1 MLLLCKNQESVI
13 LMGNYKGIDVSNY
26 QGVIDFFKVKD
37 NGITI
42 VYIKATQ
49 GTAYI
54 NPRLK
59 EYYQGAKSN
68 GLKIGFYHFLTN
80 KSPNLQ
86 AQHFLTSINGLVSD
100 CKYIIDVEGTWTI
113 AEASKATREFANY
126 LIYKNKEVGIYTGD
140 YFYRDNLNS
149 TVKNLSVW
157 IANYGGVV
165 MAPKYAGHQYT
176 DKGVVRGIT
185 GNVDMNEFNDDIFL
199 APKVVPIAGKIV
211 KPVATPKTT
220 GIVTASVLNVRSG
233 AGTGYKVI
241 GQLKKGDKVKIAKKV
256 GNFYSI
262 YFGSNGGYVSAD
274 YIK

>member
-1 MLLLCKNQESVI
+1 
-13 LMGNYKGIDVSNY
+13 MGNYNGIDVSNY
-26 QGVIDFFKVKD
+26 QGAIDFAEVKR
-37 NGITI
+37 NGISI
-42 VYIKATQ
+42 VYIKASQ
-49 GTAYI
+49 GIEYI

-59 EYYQGAKSN
+59 EHYQGAKLN

-80 KSPNLQ
+80 KSPSLE
-86 AQHFLTSINGLVSD
+86 AQHFLNSINGLVSD
-100 CKYIIDVEGTWTI
+100 CKYIIDVEGTWTM
-113 AEASKATREFANY
+113 AEASKATREFADY
-126 LIYKNKEVGIYTGD
+126 LISKNKEVGIYTGD

-176 DKGVVRGIT
+176 DKGAVRGIT
-185 GNVDMNEFNDDIFL
+185 GNVDMNEFNDSIFL
-199 APKVVPIAGKIV
+199 TPKVVLKVVPKIV
-211 KPVATPKTT
+211 KAIPTPKTS

-233 AGTGYKVI
+233 AGEGYKVI

-256 GNFYSI
+256 GDFYSI
-262 YFGSNGGYVSAD
+262 YFGMHGGYVSVD

>member
-1 MLLLCKNQESVI
+1 L
-13 LMGNYKGIDVSNY
+13 GNYNGIDVSSY
-26 QGVIDFFKVKD
+26 QGTIDFAKVKG

-42 VYIKATQ
+42 VYIKATE
-49 GTAYI
+49 GTDYV

-59 EYYQGAKSN
+59 EHYQGAKLN
-68 GLKIGFYHFLTN
+68 GLKIGFYHYLTN
-80 KSPNLQ
+80 KSPSLQ
-86 AQHFLTSINGLVSD
+86 AQHFLNSIDGLVSD
-100 CKYIIDVEGTWTI
+100 CKYIIDVEGKWTTE
-113 AEASKATREFANY
+113 EASKATREFADY
-126 LIYKNKEVGIYTGD
+126 LISKNKEVGIYTGD

-176 DKGVVRGIT
+176 DKGAVRGIT
-185 GNVDMNEFNDDIFL
+185 GNVDMDEFNDAIL
-199 APKVVPIAGKIV
+199 LTPKVVI
-211 KPVATPKTT
+211 PVTNSKTT

-241 GQLKKGDKVKIAKKV
+241 GQLKKGDKVKIDKKV

-262 YFGSNGGYVSAD
+262 FFGMHGGYVSVD

>member
-1 MLLLCKNQESVI
+1 L
-13 LMGNYKGIDVSNY
+13 GNYNGIDVSSY
-26 QGVIDFFKVKD
+26 QGTIDFAKVKG

-42 VYIKATQ
+42 VYIKATE
-49 GTAYI
+49 GTDYV

-59 EYYQGAKSN
+59 EHYQGAKLN
-68 GLKIGFYHFLTN
+68 GLKIGFYHYLTN
-80 KSPNLQ
+80 KSPSLQ
-86 AQHFLTSINGLVSD
+86 AQHFLNSIGGLVSD
-100 CKYIIDVEGTWTI
+100 CKYIIDVEGKWTTE
-113 AEASKATREFANY
+113 EASKVTREFADY
-126 LIYKNKEVGIYTGD
+126 LISKNKEVGIYTGD

-176 DKGVVRGIT
+176 DKGAVRGIT
-185 GNVDMNEFNDDIFL
+185 GNVDMDEFNDAIL
-199 APKVVPIAGKIV
+199 LTPKVVI
-211 KPVATPKTT
+211 PVTNSKTT

-241 GQLKKGDKVKIAKKV
+241 GQLKKGDKVKIDKKV

-262 YFGSNGGYVSAD
+262 FFGMHGGYVSVD
-274 YIK
+274 YIKWILV

>member
-1 MLLLCKNQESVI
+1 
-13 LMGNYKGIDVSNY
+13 MGNYNGIDVSSY
-26 QGVIDFFKVKD
+26 QGTIDFAKVKG

-42 VYIKATQ
+42 VYIKATE
-49 GTAYI
+49 GTDYV

-59 EYYQGAKSN
+59 EHYQGAKLN
-68 GLKIGFYHFLTN
+68 GLKIGFYHYLTN
-80 KSPNLQ
+80 KSPSLQ
-86 AQHFLTSINGLVSD
+86 AQHFLNSIDGLVSD
-100 CKYIIDVEGTWTI
+100 CKYIIDVEGKWTTE
-113 AEASKATREFANY
+113 EASKATREFADY
-126 LIYKNKEVGIYTGD
+126 LISKNKEVGIYTGD

-176 DKGVVRGIT
+176 DKGAVRGIT
-185 GNVDMNEFNDDIFL
+185 GNVDMDEFNDAIL
-199 APKVVPIAGKIV
+199 LTPKVVI
-211 KPVATPKTT
+211 PVTNSKTT

-241 GQLKKGDKVKIAKKV
+241 GQLKKGDKVKIDKKV

-262 YFGSNGGYVSAD
+262 FFGMHGGYVSVD